1 MPIQTNLSV
10 SPYFDD
16 YNTEKD
22 FYKILFKPG
31 VSVQTRELNQLQTI
45 LQAQIERFGDNILRK
60 GTIIDGCNFTFN
72 NAQPYVKIVDS
83 ETDGTTAIPSLYVG
97 KLIKNSANL
106 QAFITNYV
114 DGFESTDPELKTL
127 YVNFRNSGNT
137 FNLSQFTPGELLTI
151 FDSNNSIYKVNV
163 INGGVGFSNNDT
175 VVFTPQVAVELTSG
189 SLSAGEFLVDV
200 TSGAVANL
208 EIVSVDTNTLA
219 GLGYVLLEVKPRIE
233 DLTSSTS
240 NSSYWTI
247 PLNAEIQNSTGSV
260 SGYLRVIYGTN
271 AQARIRT
278 INTGEIESVSLLN
291 RGVDYEYAPQVTVK
305 SLNNTIGLSSLELVA
320 QNYVGKIK
328 AYSTPDAVGN
338 GYIFSVDEGIIY
350 QQGYFQRVEN
360 QSIIVSKYSTQ
371 PNNLVAGFRTF
382 EDIINSN
389 EDTSLL
395 DNAIGTENETAPGA
409 DRLKLTP
416 QLIVMNREV
425 ALANNE
431 FFPIVE
437 WNEGAPYKQ
446 NQITVYNRIGDEI
459 ARNTF
464 ESSGNFVIDS
474 FQVTTTSPSNS
485 SNEGLVY
492 SVVVDPGQ
500 AYISGYKVQTLDN
513 YKIDIRKG
521 LDTKTS
527 TTSLSLNYGNYIRI
541 REVGGTF
548 LFNVGADVDFYS
560 LPKGFLSNTTLINT
574 NNTSPQGT
582 KIGSAKM
589 RSLVLESDTPGTANS
604 VYRLYLFDIQ
614 PNINFSDIKSVYY
627 NGTTK
632 GIGDVVLELDASTGR
647 QLAVLKGIKE
657 DGLLFPTGA
666 ESLKNSNN
674 TSYIYRTVDQSVS
687 ITDTGTLTKSIAG
700 NENEFFARSGNLS
713 SGELKSLYVVPTG
726 NDCIESTTLSG
737 TINVLTTSNLVTG
750 SSTNFISDFVEGDYI
765 QIYSTAIDNVIKRVT
780 RVISATSIQIDSAPS
795 FANTVAAFKRAFPKN
810 VPIPFGY
817 RSGLTA
823 NVDVNKKVLTLNF
836 AHSNSTQINFIAPTD
851 ITTTIAFNVNREN
864 VTSSTK
870 TANRNKFV
878 KLRLSDNAGGLTGP
892 WALGVPD
899 AFRLRKVYTATSSS
913 VNTASF
919 DITNKFYIDHNQT
932 TNFLG
937 MSYLFLRPRSG
948 LNLTSSDFL
957 LVEFDYFTNDSTG
970 YFDAKSYRRTSDASS
985 IAATDSLDIDTLS
998 SSAHSL
1004 EIPEVVTFDD
1014 QTYDLINQFDFRPS
1028 IAPTASPADNAT
1040 SAPVNPADTDTFNQ
1054 TDDKKFPVPDSVCRT
1069 NIEYYLGR
1077 IDDVY
1082 IGERSNIFVL
1092 QGVPNETQR
1101 NRLPSNTPKNA
1112 LKLQTISVP
1121 AYPNIPRV
1129 ITNQLSGVLNL
1140 GIANERYTSNKFKTR
1155 IVTPLLNASTIQ
1167 KTQPMVYSMEDIGN
1181 LERRIKDL
1189 EYYVSLSILET
1200 SITNRVIPS
1209 SIDPTINRFKFGF
1222 FADDFSSETYSDVTN
1237 PQYAVSVEVEG
1248 DVTSS
1253 GAFTNPLIDANG
1265 AEKTNGTTTIGTFNS
1280 AIPLKSTNR
1289 IVPPKI
1295 NWGLRH
1301 YTDNIPYIDQMVL
1314 TQNLATDRPAICL
1327 PNVQIQN
1334 VTSTNAEAYYA
1345 SQRAEYSDPRAELK
1359 IDKISMG
1366 SVANTA
1372 VLYFY
1377 AYQDHIAIKVYQ
1389 GNTLIADT
1397 SDNFNALSTLTAADK
1412 NFLSTSP
1419 NALQWYNAI
1428 RPTNLNLNY
1437 VRVEDDTGF
1446 LRWAGKLTFPHSP
1459 TAGRNYTIT
1468 TDNRTQTAGWKWL
1481 LKYPSTSTTQM
1492 LVDVNNCGGAP
1503 IPLFNGTMRV
1513 FRNVFWACS
1522 ANFRINHTNYTAF
1535 GLECTG
1541 LKPGS
1546 LHQFK
1551 LDGELYTDYVQDF
1564 GRFFFKKGNIALESG
1579 TAELAKL
1586 EKEGAPRTIL
1596 SDDSGKARIIVY
1608 VPLRFNNWIVNEL
1621 MVVGGSTGNPIV
1633 QPTLGSTGYSSLEVS
1648 DNGGSVAK
1656 IIIPNRLPNK
1666 VLPQDPGGNV

>member
-16 YNTEKD
+16 YTDEKD

-45 LQAQIERFGDNILRK
+45 LQTQIERFGDNILKK
-60 GTIIDGCNFTFN
+60 GTIIDGCNFTFID
-72 NAQPYVKIVDS
+72 AQPYVKIVDN
-83 ETDGTTAIPSLYVG
+83 ETDGTTAVPSLYVG
-97 KLIKNSANL
+97 KLVRNSANL
-106 QAFITNYV
+106 EAFITNYV
-114 DGFESTDPELKTL
+114 DGFESTDPDLKTL

-137 FNLSQFTPGELLTI
+137 FNLTQYTPGELLTI

-163 INGGVGFSNNDT
+163 IDGGVGFSNNDT
-175 VVFTPQVAVELTSG
+175 VIFTPQVAVELTSG
-189 SLSAGEFLVDV
+189 TLSAGEFLID
-200 TSGAVANL
+200 TTAGALGNL
-208 EIVSVDTNTLA
+208 EIISVDTNALA
-219 GLGYVLLEVKPRIE
+219 GLGYVLLGVKPRIE

-260 SGYLRVIYGTN
+260 SGYLRIIYGTN
-271 AQARIRT
+271 AQARVRT
-278 INTGEIESVSLLN
+278 INTGEITSLSLLN
-291 RGVDYEYAPQVTVK
+291 RGVDYDYAPHVSVK
-305 SLNNTIGLSSLELVA
+305 SLNNTTGLSTLELTA
-320 QNYVGKIK
+320 QNYVAKIK
-328 AYSTPDAVGN
+328 VYSASDAVGN

-350 QQGYFQRVEN
+350 QQGFFQRVEN
-360 QSIIVSKYSTQ
+360 QSVIVTKYNTQ
-371 PNNLVAGFRTF
+371 PNNLVAGFQTF

-395 DNAIGTENETAPGA
+395 DNALGSENETAPGA

-431 FFPIVE
+431 FFPVVE
-437 WNEGAPYKQ
+437 WNEGSPYKQ
-446 NQITVYNRIGDEI
+446 NQITVYNRVGDEI

-464 ESSGNFVIDS
+464 DSSGNFVIDS

-485 SNEGLVY
+485 NNEGSVY

-513 YKIDIRKG
+513 YKIDIKKG
-521 LDTKTS
+521 LDTSTS
-527 TTSLSLNYGNYIRI
+527 STSLSLNYGNYIRI

-548 LFNVGADVDFYS
+548 LFNVGATVDFYS

-574 NNTSPQGT
+574 NNTSPLGT
-582 KIGSAKM
+582 KIGTAKM

-604 VYRLYLFDIQ
+604 IYRLYLFDIQ
-614 PNINFSDIKSVYY
+614 PDINFGDIKSVYY
-627 NGTTK
+627 DGTTK

-647 QLAVLKGIKE
+647 QVASLKGIKE
-657 DGLLFPTGA
+657 DGLLFPTGV

-674 TSYIYRTVDQSVS
+674 TSYIYRTVDRNTS

-700 NENEFFARSGNLS
+700 NENEFFARSGSLS
-713 SGELKSLYVVPTG
+713 SGELRSLYVVPTG
-726 NDCIESTTLSG
+726 NDCIQFTALDG
-737 TINVLTTSNLVTG
+737 TINVTTTSNVVTG
-750 SSTNFISDFVEGDYI
+750 TSTNFISDFVEGDYV
-765 QIYSTAIDNVIKRVT
+765 QIYSTVVDNVIKRVT
-780 RVISATSIQIDSAPS
+780 RVISATAIQIDSAPS
-795 FANTVAAFKRAFPKN
+795 FANTTSIFKRVFPKN

-823 NVDVNKKVLTLNF
+823 NVDVNKKILTLNF
-836 AHSNSTQINFIAPTD
+836 AHSNSTQLDFIAPSP
-851 ITTTIAFNVNREN
+851 ITTSIAFNVNREN

-878 KLRLSDNAGGLTGP
+878 KLRLSDNAGGVTGP

-899 AFRLRKVYTATSSS
+899 IFRLRKVYTATSSS

-948 LNLTSSDFL
+948 LNLTTSDFL

-970 YFDAKSYRRTSDASS
+970 YFDAKSYRRTSDAET
-985 IAATDSLDIDTLS
+985 IAALDSLDVDTLS

-1004 EIPEVVTFDD
+1004 EIQEVVTFDG
-1014 QTYDLINQFDFRPS
+1014 QVYDLINQFDFRPS
-1028 IAPTASPADNAT
+1028 IAPTASPADNAS
-1040 SAPVNPADTDTFNQ
+1040 SAPINPANTETFNQ

-1092 QGVPNETQR
+1092 QGIPDEVQR
-1101 NRLPSNTPKNA
+1101 NRQPSNTPKNA

-1129 ITNQLSGVLNL
+1129 ITNQLSEVLNL
-1140 GIANERYTSNKFKTR
+1140 GIANERYTSNKFKTKV
-1155 IVTPLLNASTIQ
+1155 VTPLLNASTQQ

-1237 PQYAVSVEVEG
+1237 PQYAVSIEVEG
-1248 DVTSS
+1248 DDSSS
-1253 GAFTNPLIDANG
+1253 GAFINPLIDTNG
-1265 AEKTNGTTTIGTFNS
+1265 ADKTNGTTTIGTFNS

-1314 TQNLATDRPAICL
+1314 SQNLATDRPAICL
-1327 PNVQIQN
+1327 PNLQIQN
-1334 VTSTNAEAYYA
+1334 VTNMVGEGYYT
-1345 SQRAEYSDPRAELK
+1345 SLRENYSNPRAELK
-1359 IDKISMG
+1359 IDTITMG

-1397 SDNFNALSTLTAADK
+1397 SNNFNALSNLTNDDK
-1412 NFLSTSP
+1412 NFLATNPS
-1419 NALQWYNAI
+1419 ALGWYNAI

-1437 VRVEDDTGF
+1437 VRIEDDTGF
-1446 LRWAGKLTFPHSP
+1446 LRWAGKLTFNHTP
-1459 TAGRNYTIT
+1459 TAGRTYTIT
-1468 TDNRTQTAGWKWL
+1468 TDNRTHTDGWKWL
-1481 LKYPSTSTTQM
+1481 LKYPSSSTAQF
-1492 LVDVNNCGGAP
+1492 LVDVNNCGGLP
-1503 IPLFNGTMRV
+1503 MPLFNGTMKV
-1513 FRNVFWACS
+1513 FRNVYWSCS

-1535 GLECTG
+1535 ILECTG
-1541 LKPGS
+1541 LKPNT
-1546 LHQFK
+1546 LHTFR
-1551 LDGELYTDYVQDF
+1551 LDGEVYTDYVQDF
-1564 GRFFFKKGNIALESG
+1564 GAFNRGGTVILEAG

-1586 EKEGAPRTIL
+1586 ERQGAPRSIL
-1596 SDDSGKARIIVY
+1596 SDAGGKARIVVY
-1608 VPLRFNNWIVNEL
+1608 VPIRFNNWIVNEL
-1621 MVVGGSTGNPIV
+1621 MIVGGGGNGIV
-1633 QPTLGSTGYSSLEVS
+1633 QPTVGSSGYSALEVS
-1648 DNGGSVAK
+1648 DTGGGSGAK
-1656 IIIPNRLPNK
+1656 IVIPNRLPNK
-1666 VLPQDPGGNV
+1666 VLPQDPRGNV